1 MVSVVS
7 LFAGIGGLDL
17 GFIREGFEVVYAND
31 FDEDAV
37 ATYRAAIG
45 PLIECADIWAT
56 LDALPRAD
64 VLIGGPPC
72 QSFSLVGQRLDSDPR
87 TALVSAFLA
96 AISRVRPAV
105 FVMENVV
112 GLASASTSGTRV
124 LDVFA
129 RAAER
134 EGYSV
139 SATRINAADHGVPQR
154 RVRLFVIGTLKAPR
168 SFDPTL
174 ATEIANRVTVEEAMG
189 DLPSP
194 SQDRRKLLEY
204 PSRILSAYA
213 AKMRGSSASVSLHFV
228 PTMSDRDKAF
238 AVHVPPGGNYRDIPD
253 NIATP
258 RILRF
263 KMTGGRTTTYGK
275 LRPDREAYTLNTYFN
290 RPNVGVNFH
299 YAEPRLITPREG
311 LRLQSFGD
319 DVVPV
324 FSSQRSLFRQIGNAV
339 PPLLASEVA
348 RRVKRALRVSGNGV

>member
-7 LFAGIGGLDL
+7 LFAGIGGFDL
-17 GFIREGFEVVYAND
+17 GFIREGFQVIYAND
-31 FDEDAV
+31 SDEDAV
-37 ATYRAAIG
+37 ATYRSAIDSDV
-45 PLIECADIWAT
+45 ECADVWTI

-72 QSFSLVGQRLDSDPR
+72 QSFSLVGQRLDGDPR

-96 AISRVRPAV
+96 AIARVRPKV

-112 GLASASTSGTRV
+112 GLASASTKGTRV

-129 RAAER
+129 RAAEL
-134 EGYSV
+134 EGYTV

-154 RVRLFVIGTLKAPR
+154 RVRLFVIGTLAAPR
-168 SFDPTL
+168 SFDPTRSTHL
-174 ATEIANRVTVEEAMG
+174 ADRVTVEEAIG
-189 DLPSP
+189 DLPPPSP
-194 SQDRRKLLEY
+194 DRRTLLSY
-204 PSRILSAYA
+204 PSRPHSSYA
-213 AKMRGSSASVSLHFV
+213 AKMRGSCDNVSLHFV
-228 PTMSDRDKAF
+228 PTMSARDRAF
-238 AVHVPPGGNYRDIPD
+238 AIHVPPGGNYRDIPD

-263 KMTGGRTTTYGK
+263 KATGGRTTTYGK
-275 LRPDREAYTLNTYFN
+275 LRPDREAYTINTYFN

-319 DVVPV
+319 EVTPV
-324 FSSQRSLFRQIGNAV
+324 FGSQRSLFRQIGNAV

-348 RRVKRALRVSGNGV
+348 RRVRGALGLPERRG